1 MICEYCEIGSY
12 YGTCMCSRDGQ
23 ICPFMR
29 RCPYEK
35 CWLPLDNMDVCRLR
49 KEGVDMSHLK
59 KGEYIVTFER
69 GGKLYVDID
78 GMMHKFVNP
87 FDDIPKVI
95 EVVKVDGEYYIRGFE
110 PQEEKKQTP
119 KPKKK
124 KNKEGK

>member
-1 MICEYCEIGSY
+1 
-12 YGTCMCSRDGQ
+12 
-23 ICPFMR
+23 
-29 RCPYEK
+29 
-35 CWLPLDNMDVCRLR
+35 
-49 KEGVDMSHLK
+49 MSHLK

-95 EVVKVDGEYYIRGFE
+95 EIVKVDGEYYIRGFE
-110 PQEEKKQTP
+110 TQEEKKQTP